1 VAFAPREEGRP
12 VLINGEKVSTI
23 PLNDR
28 ALAYGDG
35 LFETIRYCNGRLL
48 FEDLHLQRL
57 ANGCARLQL
66 DYDADALAREMELAL
81 QLGNAP
87 DGILKIIVSRGS
99 GGRGYRPPRQT
110 ATRILTLHA
119 LPGHGNTPPALGIRA
134 FLCSHRMAI
143 GGELAG
149 IKHLNRLEQV
159 LAAGEWP
166 DDSFSEGLMLDVDGY
181 LAEGTRSNVFFVR
194 NGRLHTPNLSRCGIA
209 GIMRQVLLQ
218 RYAERA
224 ETGYYTLADLHLAD
238 EVFVSNS
245 VIGVWPLLSLQ
256 SRNAQIS
263 WDVGPVTRECIN
275 YFDGVLGA

>member
-1 VAFAPREEGRP
+1 
-12 VLINGEKVSTI
+12 VLINGEKVATI
-23 PLNDR
+23 PVNDR

-66 DYDADALAREMELAL
+66 DYDVRALEREIELAL
-81 QLGNAP
+81 HFGQAP
-87 DGILKIIVSRGS
+87 DGILKIIISRGS

-110 ATRILTLHA
+110 ATRILTLHP
-119 LPGHGNTPPALGIRA
+119 LPDHGIPPERGIKA
-134 FLCSHRMAI
+134 FLCRQRLAV
-143 GGELAG
+143 GGQLAG

-166 DDSFSEGLMLDVDGY
+166 DDSFSEGLMLDVDSY
-181 LAEGTRSNVFFVR
+181 LTEGTRSNLFFAR
-194 NGRLHTPNLSRCGIA
+194 KGRLYTPDLSRCGID

-218 RYAERA
+218 RFGHNA

-245 VIGVWPLLSLQ
+245 VIGVWPVLSLHNG
-256 SRNAQIS
+256 SELIEWNI
-263 WDVGPVTRECIN
+263 GPVARDCIH
-275 YFDGVLGA
+275 YFNGVLGA

>member
-1 VAFAPREEGRP
+1 M
-12 VLINGEKVSTI
+12 LIDGESVTSV

-57 ANGCARLQL
+57 GAGCARLRL
-66 DYDADALAREMELAL
+66 EYDAQALEREMEQAL
-81 QLGNAP
+81 QLSKEP
-87 DGILKIIVSRGS
+87 DGILKIIISRGS
-99 GGRGYRPPRQT
+99 GGRGYRPPRQG
-110 ATRILTLHA
+110 AKRILTLHP
-119 LPGHGNTPPALGIRA
+119 LPDHGAPPEQGIKA
-134 FLCSHRMAI
+134 YLCRQRLAVD
-143 GGELAG
+143 GPLAG

-166 DDSFSEGLMLDVDGY
+166 DGDFTEGLMLDANGY
-181 LAEGTRSNVFFVR
+181 VTEGTRSNLFFAK
-194 NGRLHTPNLSRCGIA
+194 NGRLHTPDLSRCGID

-218 RYAERA
+218 RYHDRA
-224 ETGYYTLADLHLAD
+224 ETGFYTLADLHTAD

-256 SRNAQIS
+256 AGNDKIE
-263 WDVGPVTRECIN
+263 WNIGPIARECVH
-275 YFDGVLGA
+275 YFNAVLGA

>member
-1 VAFAPREEGRP
+1 M
-12 VLINGEKVSTI
+12 LINGEKITHL

-66 DYDADALAREMELAL
+66 DYDANALEREMELAL
-81 QLGNAP
+81 QLGQAP
-87 DGILKIIVSRGS
+87 DGILKIIISRGS

-110 ATRILTLHA
+110 ANRILTLHP
-119 LPGHGNTPPALGIRA
+119 LPDHATPPDQGVKA
-134 FLCSHRMAI
+134 FLCRQRLAV
-143 GGELAG
+143 GGQLAG

-159 LAAGEWP
+159 LAAGQWP
-166 DDSFSEGLMLDVDGY
+166 DDSFSEGLMLDADGY
-181 LAEGTRSNVFFVR
+181 ITEGTRSNLFFASK
-194 NGRLHTPNLSRCGIA
+194 GRLYTPDLSRCGID

-218 RYAERA
+218 RFGPNA
-224 ETGYYTLADLHLAD
+224 ETGFYTLADLHLAD

-256 SRNAQIS
+256 SGSERIEWS
-263 WDVGPVTRECIN
+263 IGPVARECIH
-275 YFDGVLGA
+275 YFNGVLGA

>member
-1 VAFAPREEGRP
+1 MLDEGSD
-12 VLINGEKVSTI
+12 VLINGESATTI

-57 ANGCARLQL
+57 VKGCTRLQL
-66 DYDADALAREMELAL
+66 QLDTSALERDIERAL
-81 QLGNAP
+81 QMSAQP

-99 GGRGYRPPRQT
+99 GGRGYRPPRQDS
-110 ATRILTLHA
+110 TRMLTLHP
-119 LPGHGNTPPALGIRA
+119 LPEHAVPPEQGISA
-134 FLCSHRMAI
+134 YLCRQRLAV
-143 GGELAG
+143 GEALAG

-159 LAAGEWP
+159 LGAAEWP
-166 DDSFSEGLMLDVDGY
+166 EGDVTEGLMLDVDGY
-181 LAEGTRSNVFFVR
+181 VIEGTRSNLFFVR
-194 NGRLHTPNLSRCGIA
+194 NGRLHTPDLSRCGID

-218 RYAERA
+218 RYGADA
-224 ETGYYTLADLHLAD
+224 ETGFYTLADLHMAD

-256 SRNAQIS
+256 SGSERVEWQLGPIARDCVHYFNA
-263 WDVGPVTRECIN
+263 
-275 YFDGVLGA
+275 VLGA